1 MRLKSISVFF
11 LTLCVYAHSSATVNN
26 AVYVGSRGI
35 GSPSANSPASTLFF
49 LACGAGALYVYYK
62 LFLSWFKRKKSGEKP
77 QRLYGLGD
85 WAIMLAVF
93 GLLALFAS
101 GLTFEIL
108 STFGGK
114 ELVGQIWYLVLLGFW
129 GVLVFFDR
137 T

>member
-1 MRLKSISVFF
+1 MMLKNISAFF
-11 LTLCVYAHSSATVNN
+11 LFLTVSIQVGATVNN
-26 AVYVGSRGI
+26 AIYIASRGT

-49 LACGAGALYVYYK
+49 LVCGTGALYVYYK
-62 LFLSWFKRKKSGEKP
+62 LFLSWFKRKKSGEEP

-114 ELVGQIWYLVLLGFW
+114 ELVGQIWYLVLLAFW
-129 GVLVFFDR
+129 GVLVFLDR